1 VAVRRLPV
9 LRVAGRGRVDVHG
22 QHPEPMRH
30 IAGPVPGR
38 HPAGAISEPN
48 DQFPCQGAGGDRV
61 GAELRH
67 MPAAVGRLAG
77 HPHTGRGVHGADPE
91 RAVPERYRQPAAAPG
106 RAATV
111 VPVDMRA
118 AQQQVVR
125 RVLGVG
131 FVLHTDV
138 RHAVLLLAH
147 LQGGRAH
154 HPGHQPG
161 ISDDAQ
167 SPDVR
172 QPVRRAETHVA
183 NSSRPRFVTQALG
196 QRVSVIRCH
205 HRGQRPGR
213 WVPGRKPAPEQS
225 AAVGPAQQPRAD
237 QDQRQLPELGLHKRS
252 GCRRG
257 RGHRYHG
264 QHLGRR
270 QRKLTARDA

>member
-22 QHPEPMRH
+22 QHPEPVRH

-38 HPAGAISEPN
+38 HPAGAVPKPN
-48 DQFPCQGAGGDRV
+48 DQFPGQGAGGNRM

-67 MPAAVGRLAG
+67 MPTAVGRLAG
-77 HPHTGRGVHGADPE
+77 HPHTGRSIYGADPE
-91 RAVPERYRQPAAAPG
+91 RTVPERYWQPAAAG
-106 RAATV
+106 RATAV

-125 RVLGVG
+125 RVFGVG

-147 LQGGRAH
+147 LQGSRTH

-172 QPVRRAETHVA
+172 QPFRRAETHVA
-183 NSSRPRFVTQALG
+183 HSSRPRIVTQARG
-196 QRVSVIRCH
+196 QRVAVIRRR

-213 WVPGRKPAPEQS
+213 WVTGRKPAAEQS
-225 AAVGPAQQPRAD
+225 KAVGPSQQPRAD
-237 QDQRQLPELGLHKRS
+237 QDQCQLPELGLHKRS

-257 RGHRYHG
+257 RGHRYRG
-264 QHLGRR
+264 QHLGRC